1 MQENL
6 EKKGLSSKAKW
17 GIGCGIGC
25 LVIIILVAIAGYV
38 GFRFVMGMLDD
49 MTQEFNQLGFENVI
63 KAQTIEVR
71 EDINEKTLY
80 MGQVVK
86 IYGNSSTDLAIMA
99 QMAEIHGNVGGK
111 VYFRGQ
117 VIVIQPNAVITNGVD
132 VMAQAVKNYG
142 KVEGGITGKYQI
154 SK

>member
-1 MQENL
+1 MQENF
-6 EKKGLSSKAKW
+6 EKKGLSSGAKW

-25 LVIIILVAIAGYV
+25 LVIIIIFAIAGYI
-38 GFRFVMGMLDD
+38 GFRFVTGMLDD
-49 MTQEFNQLGFENVI
+49 MTQEFNQLGFENVV

-71 EDINEKTLY
+71 EDTSEKTLY

-86 IYGNSSTDLAIMA
+86 IFGNCSTDLAIMA
-99 QMAEIHGNVGGK
+99 QMGEIHGHVGGK

-117 VIVIQPNAVITNGVD
+117 VLVIQPGAVITNGVD

-142 KVEGGITGKYQI
+142 KVEGGISGKYQI

>member
-1 MQENL
+1 
-6 EKKGLSSKAKW
+6 
-17 GIGCGIGC
+17 
-25 LVIIILVAIAGYV
+25 
-38 GFRFVMGMLDD
+38 MGMLDD
-49 MTQEFNQLGFENVI
+49 MTEEFNQLGFEYVV
-63 KAQTIEVR
+63 KAQTIEVW
-71 EDINEKTLY
+71 EDINEKTLF

-86 IYGNSSTDLAIMA
+86 IYGNCSTDLAIMA

-117 VIVIQPNAVITNGVD
+117 LLVIQPNAVITNGVD

-154 SK
+154 KK

>member
-6 EKKGLSSKAKW
+6 EKKGLSSRAKW

-38 GFRFVMGMLDD
+38 GFRYVMGMLDD
-49 MTQEFNQLGFENVI
+49 MTQEFNQLGFEHVV
-63 KAQTIEVR
+63 KAQSIEVQ
-71 EDINEKTLY
+71 EDIHEKTLY

-86 IYGNSSTDLAIMA
+86 IYGNCTTDLAILA

-117 VIVIQPNAVITNGVD
+117 LLVIQPGAVITNGVD

-142 KVEGGITGKYQI
+142 KVEGEITGKYQI

>member
-1 MQENL
+1 MHENL
-6 EKKGLSSKAKW
+6 EKKGLSTRSKC

-25 LVIIILVAIAGYV
+25 LVIIVLVAIAGYI

-49 MTQEFNQLGFENVI
+49 MTREFNQMGFEHVV
-63 KAQTIEVR
+63 KAQTIEIQ

-86 IYGNSSTDLAIMA
+86 IYGNCSTDLAIMA
-99 QMAEIHGNVGGK
+99 QMGEIHGNVGGK

-117 VIVIQPNAVITNGVD
+117 VLVIQPSAVITDGVD
-132 VMAQAVKNYG
+132 VMAQTVKNYG
-142 KVEGGITGKYQI
+142 RVEGGITGKYQI
-154 SK
+154 SN

>member
-6 EKKGLSSKAKW
+6 EKKGLSSGAKW

-49 MTQEFNQLGFENVI
+49 MTREFNQLGFEHVV
-63 KAQTIEVR
+63 KAQTIEVQ
-71 EDINEKTLY
+71 EDIHEKTLY

-86 IYGNSSTDLAIMA
+86 IYGNCSTDLAIMA
-99 QMAEIHGNVGGK
+99 QMGEIHGYVGGK

-117 VIVIQPNAVITNGVD
+117 MLVIQPGAVITNGVD

-142 KVEGGITGKYQI
+142 KIEGDITGKYQI

>member
-1 MQENL
+1 
-6 EKKGLSSKAKW
+6 
-17 GIGCGIGC
+17 
-25 LVIIILVAIAGYV
+25 
-38 GFRFVMGMLDD
+38 MGMLDD
-49 MTQEFNQLGFENVI
+49 MTQEFSQLGFEHVV
-63 KAQTIEVR
+63 KAQTIEVQ
-71 EDINEKTLY
+71 EDIHEKTLY

-86 IYGNSSTDLAIMA
+86 IFGNCSTDLAIMA
-99 QMAEIHGNVGGK
+99 QMGEIYGNVGGK

-117 VIVIQPNAVITNGVD
+117 VLVIQPGAVITNGVD

>member
-1 MQENL
+1 MQENQ
-6 EKKGLSSKAKW
+6 EKKGLSTGAKW

-25 LVIIILVAIAGYV
+25 LVIIILVSIAGYI
-38 GFRFVMGMLDD
+38 GFKFVMGMLDD
-49 MTQEFNQLGFENVI
+49 MTQEFNELGFENVV
-63 KAQTIEVR
+63 KAQTIEVQ

-86 IYGNSSTDLAIMA
+86 IFGNCSTDLAIMA
-99 QMAEIHGNVGGK
+99 QMGEIHGKVEGK

-117 VIVIQPNAVITNGVD
+117 VLIIQPGAVITNGVD

-142 KVEGGITGKYQI
+142 KVEGGITGNY
-154 SK
+154 